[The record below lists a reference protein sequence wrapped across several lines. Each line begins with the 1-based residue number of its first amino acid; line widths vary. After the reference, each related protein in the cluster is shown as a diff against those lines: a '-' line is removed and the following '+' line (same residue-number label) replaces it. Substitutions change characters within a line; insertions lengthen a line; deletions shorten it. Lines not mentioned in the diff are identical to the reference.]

1 MAETYSVPTV
11 AKYLV
16 RGLFT
21 VIFLVVCTFGIL
33 LVVVVFLISTDSSQE
48 ALERA
53 EWCAEYMP
61 EATDSECAAEAGW

>member
-1 MAETYSVPTV
+1 MTENYSVPTV
-11 AKYLV
+11 AKDLF

-21 VIFLVVCTFGIL
+21 VIFLGVCTFGIL
-33 LVVVVFLISTDSSQE
+33 LVLVVFLISTDSSEE

-61 EATDSECAAEAGW
+61 EASRSECFAAMGW